1 MSAVDDIDPD
11 SSRTNHQPPHTARHP
26 IPTIQRYKAERSEL
40 NDHQQQAEEAQHD
53 EGDEP
58 TVERAYHAAKN
69 ILKGE
74 DPPKKSQHDPYRSEN
89 RNIEG
94 TGQPT
99 QDAQQQSDQD
109 GQYGQTQ
116 NSDSDGDDEKNE
128 PRGKGGDDKG
138 GQSATEAVAAS
149 TDPRQ
154 KRKAMKHKKRDE
166 GGREVT
172 DPVTHL
178 PIVIRDSTRKDLKST
193 PQNYPAYGSQTSTLT
208 GVSGAKKSQSDLEAE
223 QSQLQSSHNG
233 MQKLF
238 PPPSFDE
245 MKVELNTT
253 YQLALTLGLSCIV
266 LLVSLCLILFRLIGM
281 GHATSYDLKG
291 SPWTSLA
298 SIGVISI
305 IPAVTGFAV
314 IVALRGWLGKKVD
327 SIWNDEVWDAARKQE
342 RQGNEA
348 EDLIPE
354 SVTWLNNLLAA
365 VWPLINPDLFT
376 SIADMLEDVM
386 QASLPKVVR
395 MVSVDDLGQG
405 SEAFR
410 ILGVNWLPTGAAS
423 RTVGANGKLKPAE
436 DEEKS
441 DRASPGQGQ
450 IEGDDSD
457 DKDNDSKSG
466 DKSKESQQD
475 EQEQQAIR
483 EGMEAEQGDFVNLE
497 LAFAYRARSSGKSL
511 QAKAKNAHL
520 YLKFYLPG
528 GIVVP
533 VWVELKGIV
542 GTMRLRLQLTPDPP
556 FFSLCTLTFM
566 GQPQADLSCVPLSRH
581 ALNLMDVPL
590 ISSFVQSSIDAALA
604 EYVAPKSLTL
614 DLKDMLVGDDFKKDT
629 VARGVVMIYIKC
641 AKGFKE
647 GDGGVGPFSGSSDA
661 YMTVAWGKFGKPV
674 SSTRVIVDDQAPAWH
689 EWASILVTPEE
700 LNADEKLRLQL
711 WDSDK
716 YTADDD
722 LGRVEVD
729 LHELMHN
736 PKTRNQMCDRE
747 DRFKG
752 EDPDEVLPGTV
763 QWRVG
768 YFEKT
773 EITEQQLAEQT
784 QDPNIR
790 SIEDLREQVAQSA
803 KNKLREATAHD
814 ESKEI
819 KQQQQEDY
827 KEREDALII
836 SSPPPADYP
845 SGIFSIQIHNITGLE
860 VQALQKRDKKRGE
873 GDREDESEQSDDLP
887 SSYATIILNH
897 QKIYRTRTKPK
908 NSKPFF
914 NAGTERFIRDW
925 RSAEIMVSV
934 RDDRE
939 RENDPLLG
947 MVYLPLRRVFEK
959 ASQVM
964 QTYPLVGGI
973 GYGRIR
979 ISMVWR
985 SVQLKLP
992 KELLGWNYGTL
1003 EVKCPVKLK
1012 STNDDGN
1019 DSSSSFTHYRMK
1031 LRTNLMRAKLS
1042 SSGDGKVEWRPKS
1055 DRESVFLAVRKRYS
1069 SALIVEF
1076 RKSTIGPDSTPA
1088 MAVLWLKDIPDEEER
1103 TVSLEVWK
1111 GGKERAHRMTT
1122 SYGYHGMEE
1131 GERPLG
1137 EIELTLK
1144 FWRGL
1149 SGYHKT
1155 YANKG
1160 KHTDMKNVMEVLD
1173 TANDQ
1178 GQMDEDDD
1186 GYISDQSSSN
1196 PDTDSDSDTSSDTHT
1211 AASASA
1217 SGSVQPPTENKEK
1230 KSKMR
1235 SIRQKKLRT
1244 HVNDDSSNSDSD
1256 AGEASSPKSKLDPTQ
1271 LAQKPLEK
1279 AKDVA
1284 AAVLDVDGHNDPND
1298 GSRGLRAQVR
1308 DYKDH
1313 RRELHRKHRGVMQWK
1328 GARTLDWMA
1337 EKVRRGK
1344 GRVGQVFEHGED
1356 KKSGDVETE
1365 V

>member
-1 MSAVDDIDPD
+1 MSAVDDFDPQ
-11 SSRTNHQPPHTARHP
+11 SNRRAQHEPYTSKHP
-26 IPTIQRYKAERSEL
+26 IPTIQRYREERSDLKEG
-40 NDHQQQAEEAQHD
+40 QQQAEEAQHD
-53 EGDEP
+53 EADDR
-58 TVERAYHAAKN
+58 TFTRAFHAAKG
-69 ILKGE
+69 ILTGE
-74 DPPKKSQHDPYRSEN
+74 EAPKPQHDPYKAEN
-89 RNIEG
+89 RNVEG
-94 TGQPT
+94 TGHPNHHAEQR
-99 QDAQQQSDQD
+99 SDHDDQN
-109 GQYGQTQ
+109 GQTQ
-116 NSDSDGDDEKNE
+116 HSSVEEEQKRDHEKIDEQ
-128 PRGKGGDDKG
+128 
-138 GQSATEAVAAS
+138 GQSATEAVAAA

-154 KRKAMKHKKRDE
+154 KRKAMKHKKRSE

-178 PIVIRDSTRKDLKST
+178 PIIIRDSTRKDLKSA
-193 PQNYPAYGSQTSTLT
+193 PENIAAPGSHPSTAT
-208 GVSGAKKSQSDLEAE
+208 GVDGAKKSQSDLDAE
-223 QSQLQSSHNG
+223 QAEMQKSHDG

-238 PPPSFDE
+238 PPPDFED
-245 MKVELNTT
+245 MKKELTRT
-253 YQLALTLGLSCIV
+253 YQFALTIGLGSVV
-266 LLVSLCLILFRLIGM
+266 LLVSLAMALVRVLEPNSSRS
-281 GHATSYDLKG
+281 HKG
-291 SPWTSLA
+291 GGFPWVSFVSTVA
-298 SIGVISI
+298 ISA
-305 IPAVTGFAV
+305 IPMVAGLAV
-314 IVALRGWLGKKVD
+314 IFALRGWLGKRVE
-327 SIWNDEVWDAARKQE
+327 SIYNDEVWAAAREQE
-342 RQGNEA
+342 RQSNES
-348 EDLIPE
+348 EDIIPE

-423 RTVGANGKLKPAE
+423 RTVGTDGKLKPAE

-441 DRASPGQGQ
+441 DRASPGDGE
-450 IEGDDSD
+450 IEDNGTEDSD
-457 DKDNDSKSG
+457 NNG
-466 DKSKESQQD
+466 KSKDKGQDGQQD

-497 LAFAYRARSSGKSL
+497 LAFVYRARSSGKSL
-511 QAKAKNAHL
+511 TAKAKNAHL

-528 GIVVP
+528 GIAIP
-533 VWVELKGIV
+533 VWVELRGII

-556 FFSLCTLTFM
+556 FFNLCTLTFM
-566 GQPQADLSCVPLSRH
+566 GQPQADLSCIPLSRH

-629 VARGVVMIYIKC
+629 VARGVVMIYIKS
-641 AKGFKE
+641 ARGFKE
-647 GDGGVGPFSGSSDA
+647 GDTGVGPFRGSSDA
-661 YMTVAWGKFGKPV
+661 YMTVSWGKFGKPV
-674 SSTRVIVDDQAPAWH
+674 ASTRVIVDDQSPSWH
-689 EWASILVTPEE
+689 EWASILVSPEE
-700 LNADEKLRLQL
+700 MNAGEKLRLQL

-729 LHELMHN
+729 LSELMHS
-736 PKTRNQMCDRE
+736 PKTKNKLCDRE
-747 DRFKG
+747 DRLKG
-752 EDPDEVLPGTV
+752 EDSDELMPGTV

-768 YFEKT
+768 YFAKI
-773 EITEQQLAEQT
+773 EITEEQLARQT

-790 SIEDLREQVAQSA
+790 SIEDLRNQVSESA
-803 KNKLREATAHD
+803 KSKLREATAHD

-827 KEREDALII
+827 KEREDALSI
-836 SSPPPADYP
+836 SSPPPKEYP

-860 VQALQKRDKKRGE
+860 VQALQKRDKKHGD
-873 GDREDESEQSDDLP
+873 GDREDEAEQSDELP

-925 RSAEIMVSV
+925 KTAEIMVSV

-939 RENDPLLG
+939 REDDPLLG

-959 ASQVM
+959 SSQII

-973 GYGRIR
+973 GYGRVR

-992 KELLGWNYGTL
+992 QELLGWNYGTL
-1003 EVKCPVKLK
+1003 EIKCPVKLK
-1012 STNDDGN
+1012 STNDSANG
-1019 DSSSSFTHYRMK
+1019 DSSFPKHRIK
-1031 LRTNLMRAKLS
+1031 LRTNLMRAKMS
-1042 SSGDGKVEWRPKS
+1042 PSGDGKVEWRPKR

-1069 SALIVEF
+1069 SPLIVEF
-1076 RKSTIGPDSTPA
+1076 RKSVLGPDSTPA
-1088 MAVLWLKDIPDEEER
+1088 LAVLWLQDIPDDEER
-1103 TVSLEVWK
+1103 TISLPVWK
-1111 GGKERAHRMTT
+1111 GGKQNAHRMTT
-1122 SYGYHGMEE
+1122 SYGYNGMEE
-1131 GERPLG
+1131 GEQPLG
-1137 EIELTLK
+1137 EIELTVK

-1160 KHTDMKNVMEVLD
+1160 KHAELKNVMEVLD
-1173 TANDQ
+1173 TANDE
-1178 GQMDEDDD
+1178 GQVDDDDDDD
-1186 GYISDQSSSN
+1186 GYATDRSST
-1196 PDTDSDSDTSSDTHT
+1196 DTNADTESGTLSSR
-1211 AASASA
+1211 
-1217 SGSVQPPTENKEK
+1217 SGSDPSK
-1230 KSKMR
+1230 KGDKSR
-1235 SIRQKKLRT
+1235 RHKKLRT

-1256 AGEASSPKSKLDPTQ
+1256 MAETSSPTSKLDPTQ

-1279 AKDVA
+1279 VKDVA
-1284 AAVLDVDGHNDPND
+1284 AAVLDVDGHNDPGN
-1298 GSRGLRAQVR
+1298 GERGLRASIR

-1328 GARTLDWMA
+1328 GTRTLDWMA
-1337 EKVRRGK
+1337 GKVKRSK
-1344 GRVGQVFEHGED
+1344 GRIGQVFEHGED
-1356 KKSGDVETE
+1356 KKSGGVETE